1 MTAALAFAPSFPAP
15 AGQGTRYMPYWQ
27 DTAAPFAGGAQG
39 PATGRFDAAVIG
51 GGFTGLAAARKL
63 ALRGMRVAVLEA
75 GSVGAGASG
84 RNGGHVNN
92 GLAHS
97 YLAASE
103 AWGPE
108 TAAALYRAFDA
119 AVDTVERVIGEEG
132 IACDF
137 RRSGKLK
144 LAAKPSHYEGLARNY
159 EAMRREVDTDLELLG
174 PGDLSREIGSGAFHG
189 GLVMRRSAQMHM
201 KRYST
206 GLAAAAVRH
215 GATIWED
222 APVTGLR
229 ARDGGHAVVTARG
242 TIQADRVLLATG
254 ASTAGP
260 FAWLRRRIVP
270 VGSFIIATRPLSASE
285 VDDILPGR
293 RNCTTSLNV
302 GNYFRLSPD
311 DRLIF
316 GGRARFTA
324 SIDPRKDAQACEI
337 LQAALAEIFPQLA
350 GIGIDYCWGGIVD
363 MTRDRLPRAGRRDGV
378 WHAMG
383 YSGHGAQMATHL
395 GEIMAEEMA
404 GGVAANPFAGL
415 PWKAVPGHFGKP
427 WFLPAV
433 GLYYRALDRLG

>member
-15 AGQGTRYMPYWQ
+15 AGQGIRYMSYWQ
-27 DTAAPFAGGAQG
+27 DTAAPFDGSAEG

-63 ALRGMRVAVLEA
+63 ALRGMKVAVLEA
-75 GSVGAGASG
+75 GTVGSGASG

-97 YLAASE
+97 YLAARE
-103 AWGPE
+103 AFG
-108 TAAALYRAFDA
+108 AKGAQALYRAFDA
-119 AVDTVERVIGEEG
+119 AVDTVERVIGEEH

-159 EAMRREVDTDLELLG
+159 EAIRREVDPEIELLG
-174 PGDLSREIGSGAFHG
+174 PGDLSREISSGVFHG
-189 GLVMRRSAQMHM
+189 GLVWRRSAQMHM
-201 KRYST
+201 GRYAA

-215 GATIWED
+215 GATIWER

-229 ARDGGHAVVTARG
+229 TRDGGHEVVTARG

-270 VGSFIIATRPLSASE
+270 IGSFILATRPLSAFE
-285 VDDILPGR
+285 ADDILPGR

-302 GNYFRLSPD
+302 GNYFRLSAD
-311 DRLIF
+311 NRLIF
-316 GGRARFTA
+316 GGRARFT
-324 SIDPRKDAQACEI
+324 SSVDPRKDAKSAEI
-337 LQAALAEIFPQLA
+337 LQASLAEIFPQIA
-350 GIGIDYCWGGIVD
+350 GVGIDYCWGGLVD
-363 MTRDRLPRAGRRDGV
+363 MTKDRLPRAGRRDGV
-378 WHAMG
+378 WYAMG